1 MIQLTLANQSHI
13 DTISELAHTIWNAHY
28 VPIIGQEQVD
38 YMLDQMYNKENLT
51 LQLEI
56 NKHQFYLIHSH
67 SQCVGFISVSTINQK
82 DYFLHKF
89 YIHKHESKK
98 GIGTKCLDKLS
109 ELIKP
114 QSITLTVNRQ
124 NYKSINFYFK
134 NGFTIDR
141 VEDFDI
147 GNGYVMND
155 FVMIKKNSTK
165 SLTTQSLKRNADGT
179 NQDLA

>member
-1 MIQLTLANQSHI
+1 MIELTLANQSHI
-13 DTISELAHTIWNAHY
+13 DTISELAHTIWNTHY

-38 YMLDQMYNKENLT
+38 YMLENMYNKEKLT
-51 LQLEI
+51 FQLEVD
-56 NKHQFYLIHSH
+56 KHQFYLLHNTNK
-67 SQCVGFISVSTINQK
+67 CVGFISVNTVNQK

-89 YIHKHESKK
+89 YIHQQESNK
-98 GIGTKCLDKLS
+98 GIGTQGLNKLT
-109 ELIKP
+109 ELTKP
-114 QSITLTVNRQ
+114 QTITLTVNRQ

-155 FVMIKKNSTK
+155 FVMVKKIAKN
-165 SLTTQSLKRNADGT
+165 
-179 NQDLA
+179 